1 MKKLFLF
8 AVLTT
13 LVGLAEAQQTTVR
26 APENT
31 SVLQGDET
39 QRALPSLF
47 QPRPTGRENTAPTN
61 RVIVDQL
68 TTQLLQ
74 RSSLFEV
81 GKMAN
86 IYGMMAETQSQ
97 ITYDPRNNRVAV
109 IFRGNDRASVGESDG
124 NTLYIRYSDDG
135 GQSWSAIGDNVS
147 STNQPRYPTISCVPK
162 SDGSTTFASLWG
174 QISQN
179 GDGTLAWRV
188 HGVSNQR
195 NNMNPLYAQ
204 FPAPPPSWDLP
215 YTSVLDQSTGDLYT
229 MALAVDPA
237 NGASTGEFYF
247 FKSTDGGASWAA
259 DLSTPCWSADIVPDG
274 FFASQLRFDISPDG
288 STFVVAFQLAFEYEP
303 DQALQVDDRH
313 EIAWRVSTDKGRTW
327 GDLQRIKPSEIPNTP
342 QPLNADCK
350 MSVDFDM
357 IVSKENKPHFL
368 TILSSDF
375 NPFGLDRPTDTTIA
389 LNSGDSTFACEVVEM
404 EQGWRIIPIG
414 PARRIRINRVAFTSA
429 SSSAEPY
436 RIHCEP
442 KWARTWAGD
451 KLFAKW
457 ISPFYSWRVSV
468 VAGTPTLFQDT
479 LAQVYVN
486 GRHVDSR
493 GIHPYHHPWNFADA
507 SANTLE
513 MDSVMRYTGDFL
525 SLFEEDATFG
535 AKFTKIAKY
544 ASVDGQCFVLTPEF
558 GVGERR
564 DDDAVFSDQTV
575 WFVQNLRVP
584 VILDVELLDPT
595 PGSFHLAQN
604 YPNPFNP
611 STKIHF
617 TLSSAGQTTLRVFN
631 LLGQQ
636 VATLVDAQLTAG
648 THTVNFDTR
657 SLPGGVY
664 IYRLESGNRSMAQKM
679 MLSK

>member
-1 MKKLFLF
+1 MKNLLLF

-31 SVLQGDET
+31 SALKSGET
-39 QRALPSLF
+39 HRALPSLF
-47 QPRPTGRENTAPTN
+47 QPITSIQENEFPAN
-61 RVIVDQL
+61 RVIPERRTTKQL
-68 TTQLLQ
+68 
-74 RSSLFEV
+74 RSSSLFEV

-86 IYGMMAETQSQ
+86 IYAMMVQTQSQ
-97 ITYDPRNNRVAV
+97 ITYDPRSNSVAV

-124 NTLYIRYSDDG
+124 NTLYICYSDDG
-135 GQSWSAIGDNVS
+135 GQTWSAIGDNVS
-147 STNQPRYPTISCVPK
+147 NTNQPRYPTISSVPK

-179 GDGTLAWRV
+179 GDGTLAWSMR
-188 HGVSNQR
+188 GVSNQR
-195 NNMNPLYAQ
+195 NTSNPLYSQ
-204 FPAPPPSWDLP
+204 FPAPPPGWDLP
-215 YTSVLDQSTGDLYT
+215 HTPVLDQSTGNLYT
-229 MALAVDPA
+229 LALAVDPA
-237 NGASTGEFYF
+237 NGASTGEYYF
-247 FKSTDGGASWAA
+247 LKSTDSGVSWAA
-259 DLSTPCWSADIVPDG
+259 DLSTPCWSSDIVPNG
-274 FFASQLRFDISPDG
+274 YFASQLRFDISPDG
-288 STFVVAFQLAFEYEP
+288 STFVVAVQLAFEYEP
-303 DQALQVDDRH
+303 NQALQVDDRH

-327 GDLQRIKPSEIPNTP
+327 GNLQRIKPSEIPNKP
-342 QPLNADCK
+342 QPLNSDCK
-350 MSVDFDM
+350 MSVDFDL
-357 IVSKENKPHFL
+357 IISKENTPHFL

-375 NPFGLDRPTDTTIA
+375 NPFGLDRPTDTTIS

-404 EQGWRIIPIG
+404 EQGWRIFPIG
-414 PARRIRINRVAFTSA
+414 PARRIRINRVSFTSA
-429 SSSAEPY
+429 SSASLPY
-436 RIHCEP
+436 SIHCEP
-442 KWARTWAGD
+442 KWARTWTGD

-457 ISPFYSWRVSV
+457 ISPFYSWRVSI

-493 GIHPYHHPWNFADA
+493 GMNPYHHKWNFADA

-544 ASVDGQCFVLTPEF
+544 ASDDGQVFVITPEF

-564 DDDAVFSDQTV
+564 DDDAVFSDQRV
-575 WFVQNLRVP
+575 WFVQNLQIP
-584 VILDVELLDPT
+584 VTLAVELLDAT
-595 PGSFHLAQN
+595 PGSFNLEQN

-611 STKIHF
+611 STQIRF
-617 TLSSAGQTTLRVFN
+617 TLPAAGQTMLRVFN
-631 LLGQQ
+631 VLGQQ
-636 VATLVDAQLTAG
+636 VATLANAHLAAG
-648 THTVNFDTR
+648 THSVTFDAR
-657 SLPGGVY
+657 SLPSGVY
-664 IYRLESGNRSMAQKM
+664 MYRLESGSMSISKKM